1 MYKFVKYEMDGELKI
16 PGSCKKNYF
25 FISNLCKTWHF
36 LTFVLKRLAYLRKLF
51 TVRKPLPLES
61 YSYLQFR
68 MHKIDDRF
76 YFFI

>member
-51 TVRKPLPLES
+51 TVRKTTS
-61 YSYLQFR
+61 IRILQLFTIS
-68 MHKIDDRF
+68 HA
-76 YFFI
+76 